1 MPIPNDFVQANT
13 VMLTAYMALAP
24 QLSGGAN
31 QDKLTQLTGIIAGVI
46 APERVSEF
54 FEFGYANADL
64 LDAATKEAFADVGA
78 FATVNGF
85 YGLGQDGR
93 GRAMELILR
102 GNPLPKGMTEPTPSA
117 KYAAAAAPANLAVPQ
132 S

>member
-1 MPIPNDFVQANT
+1 MSIPNDFVQANT

-102 GNPLPKGMTEPTPSA
+102 GKPLPKGMTAPTPSP
-117 KYAAAAAPANLAVPQ
+117 KYAAPTQAASPAVPQ